1 MPDILI
7 SNEGP
12 VRKIRMNRADK
23 KNALTL
29 AMYETMASTIEDAG
43 KSDSVKCLIIAGA
56 PDVFC
61 AGNDLND
68 FVTMARSGGLA
79 TPIVRFLHALAR
91 CEKPLVA
98 AVSGAAVGVG
108 TTMLLHC
115 DHVIASDSAVL
126 LTPFVSL
133 GLVPEG
139 GSSLIAPRLMGHA
152 RAFSLLVM
160 GKPLSAGQAKDAGIV
175 NTVVPAAELD
185 ARALT
190 TANEIAA
197 LPSESV
203 VAARRLMRGLGRRD
217 RRAYRRRGRS
227 LQDAARLARS
237 AKGARGLPD
246 AEALRISALRGR
258 RGRTGCWC
266 CSADRTSVATR
277 TGRSC
282 CPASLWTCRS
292 RCRDAT
298 PSPDGQAAPPACP
311 DP

>member
-12 VRKIRMNRADK
+12 VRKIRMNRPDK

-43 KSDSVKCLIIAGA
+43 KSDGVKCLIIAGT

-61 AGNDLND
+61 AGNDLKD
-68 FVTMARSGGLA
+68 FVTMAGAGELGA
-79 TPIVRFLHALAR
+79 PIVRFLHALVR

-108 TTMLLHC
+108 TTTLLHC
-115 DHVIASDSAVL
+115 DQVIASDSAVL

-160 GKPLSAGQAKDAGIV
+160 GKPLSAEQAKDAGIV
-175 NTVVPAAELD
+175 NAVVPAAELD

-203 VAARRLMRGLGRRD
+203 VAARRLMRGSVEEIVARID
-217 RRAYRRRGRS
+217 EEVEAFK
-227 LQDAARLARS
+227 ARLAS
-237 AKGARGLPD
+237 P
-246 AEALRISALRGR
+246 EAQKAL
-258 RGRTGCWC
+258 
-266 CSADRTSVATR
+266 AAFLTR
-277 TGRSC
+277 KR
-282 CPASLWTCRS
+282 
-292 RCRDAT
+292 
-298 PSPDGQAAPPACP
+298 
-311 DP
+311 